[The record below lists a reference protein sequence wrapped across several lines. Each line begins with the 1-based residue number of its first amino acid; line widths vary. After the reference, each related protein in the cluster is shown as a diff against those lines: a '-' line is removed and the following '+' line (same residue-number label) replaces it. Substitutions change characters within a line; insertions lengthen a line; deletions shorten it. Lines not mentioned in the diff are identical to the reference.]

1 MAQLDLPQLT
11 VSLGGQD
18 ITFPTLSTSWVRP
31 NLEKCPL
38 NKSQNNGKRNSC
50 DDVILGPGKADQIF
64 RSGGVASKVSEFMTL
79 ANIELGK
86 QNFLQVRTEAQLLK
100 EYLLQIQIGAK
111 EFVDQMRVGANS
123 RFGRCC
129 YSNSRWDEY
138 RGDYESFHTRVKEQ
152 FGPYYRWVETL
163 EPLQEDVLD
172 QVEFQEAFSQ
182 SQIVLAQAQQQMQK
196 SSEQT
201 FNIRLRRFLIVAGV
215 ILAAFLIYKFVF
227 KKK

>member
-1 MAQLDLPQLT
+1 MAQLDLPRLT

-18 ITFPTLSTSWVRP
+18 ITFPTLSTQWVQP
-31 NLEKCPL
+31 NLQKCPL
-38 NKSQNNGKRNSC
+38 SKSENNGKRGSC
-50 DDVILGPGKADQIF
+50 DDVILGPGKDDQIF
-64 RSGGVASKVSEFMTL
+64 RSGGVASKVNEFMEL

-100 EYLLQIQIGAK
+100 QYLMQIQSGAK
-111 EFVDQMRVGANS
+111 EFVDQMWVGRNS
-123 RFGRCC
+123 KFGRCC
-129 YSNSRWDEY
+129 YSSSRWDEY
-138 RGDYESFHTRVKEQ
+138 RADYESFHNRVKEQ
-152 FGPYYRWVETL
+152 FSPYYRWVNTL

-172 QVEFQEAFSQ
+172 QVEFQQAFSQ
-182 SQIVLAQAQQQMQK
+182 SQIVLAEAQQEMQK